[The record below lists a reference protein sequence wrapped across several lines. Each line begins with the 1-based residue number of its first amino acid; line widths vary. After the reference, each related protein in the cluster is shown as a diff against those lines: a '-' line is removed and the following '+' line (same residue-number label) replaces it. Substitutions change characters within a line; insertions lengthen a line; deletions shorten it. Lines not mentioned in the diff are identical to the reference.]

1 MPLFLQCSIAYVD
14 FFKMY
19 LKSGFLCRRSSEND
33 KWLEKFK
40 TASCS
45 QPAPSENH
53 LEIGGKETVSI
64 LIFLTVDGKRRFG
77 KLAFRR
83 FNVSK

>member
-1 MPLFLQCSIAYVD
+1 MAGKIEDSLQAVPA
-14 FFKMY
+14 
-19 LKSGFLCRRSSEND
+19 SSD
-33 KWLEKFK
+33 
-40 TASCS
+40 
-45 QPAPSENH
+45 NH